1 MPSNK
6 KTSDKPAGAKSSPSK
21 QATKPAA
28 KQTTKPAAK
37 QASQPAAK
45 QQSKPAAKTSKTTKK
60 TTKPVSKATKKV
72 EPQPVVKKVDPL
84 FPSRPKNFRIG
95 NDVLPRG
102 RDLTRFVRWPR
113 YIRLQRQKK
122 VLLQRLKVPPAL
134 NQFKNTLDKN
144 QATELFN
151 LLVKYRPETK
161 QEKANRQQKLAE
173 QQQESKDPVNIP
185 KPRPVVKFGLHH
197 VTELIESKKAKLVAI
212 AHDVQP
218 VELVV
223 WLPALCRKM
232 DVPYCI
238 VKSKARLGTVV
249 HQKNATALA
258 LTEVEAADQ
267 HKLSELASNFKT
279 QFNSNVD
286 TYRKWGGGIVSTKTR
301 VKLEK
306 RQKATEAEAA
316 KHSAIKK

>member
-1 MPSNK
+1 MP
-6 KTSDKPAGAKSSPSK
+6 T
-21 QATKPAA
+21 
-28 KQTTKPAAK
+28 
-37 QASQPAAK
+37 
-45 QQSKPAAKTSKTTKK
+45 
-60 TTKPVSKATKKV
+60 
-72 EPQPVVKKVDPL
+72 
-84 FPSRPKNFRIG
+84 
-95 NDVLPRG
+95 G

-122 VLLQRLKVPPAL
+122 ILLQRLKVPPSL

-144 QATELFN
+144 QATELFS

-161 QEKANRQQKLAE
+161 QEKSARQKKLAA
-173 QQQESKDPVNIP
+173 QQEESKDPINIP
-185 KPRPVVKFGLHH
+185 KPKPVVKFGLHH

-218 VELVV
+218 IELVV

-232 DVPYCI
+232 DIPYCI
-238 VKSKARLGTVV
+238 VKNKSRLGTVV

-258 LTEVEAADQ
+258 FTEVEAGDQ
-267 HKLSELASNFKT
+267 HKLNELASNCKT
-279 QFNSNVD
+279 QFNGNVD
-286 TYRKWGGGIVSTKTR
+286 SYRKWGGGIVSTKTR

-316 KHSAIKK
+316 KHSAIKR

>member
-1 MPSNK
+1 MPSK
-6 KTSDKPAGAKSSPSK
+6 KPT
-21 QATKPAA
+21 TTNKPAA
-28 KQTTKPAAK
+28 AKSAKPADK
-37 QASQPAAK
+37 QANQAAK
-45 QQSKPAAKTSKTTKK
+45 QQSKAAAKTSKPAKK
-60 TTKPVSKATKKV
+60 TTKQVSKTTKKV
-72 EPQPVVKKVDPL
+72 EAPQPVKKSDPL
-84 FPSRPKNFRIG
+84 FQPRPKNFRIG

-122 VLLQRLKVPPAL
+122 VLLQRLKVPPSV
-134 NQFKNTLDKN
+134 NQFKNTLNKN

-151 LLVKYRPETK
+151 LLIKYRPETK
-161 QEKANRQQKLAE
+161 QEKSVRLRKLAE

-197 VTELIESKKAKLVAI
+197 ITQLIESKKAKLVAI

-218 VELVV
+218 IELVL

-232 DVPYCI
+232 DIPYCI
-238 VKSKARLGTVV
+238 VKNKSRLGTVV
-249 HQKNATALA
+249 HQKNVTALA
-258 LTEVEAADQ
+258 FTEVEPADH
-267 HKLSELASNFKT
+267 HKLEELASSFKT
-279 QFNSNVD
+279 QFNTNSD
-286 TYRKWGGGIVSTKTR
+286 SYRKWGGGIVSTKTR

-316 KHSAIKK
+316 KHSAMKK